1 MPSTFRIAS
10 YNVENLFERP
20 RAMNLA
26 TWAEGKPI
34 LEQHA
39 RINELLNQAQ
49 YSAADKVEIL
59 DLSGGSK
66 RAARGH
72 VGDTTRALEGG
83 KCP

>member
-20 RAMNLA
+20 RARNLS

-39 RINELLNQAQ
+39 RINELLKPAAGCRRHSSRGSPTRAS
-49 YSAADKVEIL
+49 SAR
-59 DLSGGSK
+59 GCG
-66 RAARGH
+66 AARTGRY
-72 VGDTTRALEGG
+72 GRSTQ
-83 KCP
+83 P

>member
-26 TWAEGKPI
+26 TWADGRPV

-39 RINELLNQAQ
+39 RINQLLNKTT
-49 YSAADKVEIL
+49 YSSVDKTEIL
-59 DLSGGSK
+59 DLLTKLGL
-66 RAARGH
+66 H
-72 VGDTTRALEGG
+72 
-83 KCP
+83 